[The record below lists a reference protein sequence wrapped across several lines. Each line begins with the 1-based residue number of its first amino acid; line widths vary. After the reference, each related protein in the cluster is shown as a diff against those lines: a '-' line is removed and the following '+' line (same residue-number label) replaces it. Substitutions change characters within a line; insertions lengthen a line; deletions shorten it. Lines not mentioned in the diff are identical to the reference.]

1 MREREI
7 SFAEPTFFLRHSPNE
22 RSDTTSVMSQVSSYV
37 MEFLMAK
44 CGEEYAV
51 NRLASMVNT
60 QREDCFCED
69 PNGERQHFVLPS
81 DAPAPS
87 SVVNLI
93 SQTVQLE
100 DVSGSRLRSHVAFK

>member
-1 MREREI
+1 
-7 SFAEPTFFLRHSPNE
+7 
-22 RSDTTSVMSQVSSYV
+22 